1 MNNLW
6 LKIKLWTKIAI
17 CAFVVVYLLV
27 FIIKNNGEE
36 VNFWFWYNRT
46 VKASILLLVTA
57 AFLTG
62 ILVAILARMTFHTA
76 RQFSVM
82 RNTARTERLER
93 EVADMK
99 AKAGMLQM
107 KASAQG
113 AQPTPPPNDQ
123 IPLA

>member
-17 CAFVVVYLLV
+17 CAFVAIYLLV
-27 FIIKNNGEE
+27 FIVKNNGYK
-36 VNFWFWYNRT
+36 VDFWFWYNRQ
-46 VKASILLLVTA
+46 VNESVLLLVSA

-62 ILVAILARMTFHTA
+62 VLATILTRMMFHTA

-82 RNTARTERLER
+82 RNNSRTEKLER

-99 AKAGMLQM
+99 AKAAMLQTR
-107 KASAQG
+107 AAPSES
-113 AQPTPPPNDQ
+113 DD
-123 IPLA
+123 PLA

>member
-17 CAFVVVYLLV
+17 CAFVAIYLLV
-27 FIIKNNGEE
+27 FVVKNNGYK
-36 VNFWFWYNRT
+36 VDFWFWYNRQVNET
-46 VKASILLLVTA
+46 VLLLVSA

-62 ILVAILARMTFHTA
+62 ILVAVLVRMMFHTA
-76 RQFSVM
+76 RQVSVM
-82 RNTARTERLER
+82 RNTARTEKLER

-99 AKAGMLQM
+99 TKAAMLQTR
-107 KASAQG
+107 AA
-113 AQPTPPPNDQ
+113 PPARAETSSDE